1 MNSVVVRPFALAL
14 ALLAPL
20 SLAAQ
25 EAPPAAPPPA
35 AVEAKP
41 PLPPPRQ
48 LRVQRAT
55 SEIEVDGALEERA
68 WKDALTFDLAFE
80 WSPGENVPPPVETD
94 FLVTYDDQNLYV
106 AWRAKDPKPAEIR
119 AHYMDRDSIQTFIQD
134 DHVVLMIDT
143 FNDENRAYQL
153 RVNPLG
159 VQADSIFSQNE
170 GVEDWSFDMIWAS
183 AGRITETGY
192 TIEAAVPLGQL
203 RFPRTAGEQTWGF
216 DVGRSYPRSVRHRM
230 TAHALDRSQQCILC
244 QVTKVTGFEGIEP
257 GRNLELDPT
266 LTALRSDALGAG
278 SLDGDLE
285 TGDEEV
291 EAGLS
296 VRWGITQNVTL
307 NAAANPD
314 FSQVEADVA
323 QLDVNERFAL
333 FFPEKRPFFLEGAD
347 YFQTPIQ
354 AVFTRTV
361 AAPDWGAKVTGK
373 EGPNAFGVFLADDSA
388 QGTLL
393 LPSNQR
399 TDLGFLD
406 ETVRTGVVRYRRD
419 VGRGSNVGVI
429 YTGREGERDYHNR
442 LGGLDAFWRFDQSNT
457 VRAQYLR
464 SQSLYPLALALDT
477 GQPLDEFEGDA
488 FMVDYD
494 HATRDWFWSG
504 FYEQTEPG
512 FRADAGFVP
521 RVDVRR
527 AEAVVVRQLWGEA
540 GDWWNRASIG
550 LFGGGVE
557 DFDGR
562 RTDEYLDLFANFA
575 GPLQSFVELSLEEN
589 TQLVGETLHEGM
601 NRAQLFGEIQPT
613 GSVRFTLFADVGETV
628 DFESNRRAEILHL
641 APAAEVKLGRHV
653 NAKLDHTL
661 RRLDVDETGEEIVEA
676 NLTQLR
682 LIYNF
687 NTRSFLRAIVQY
699 LDLAPAGFESSEDLF
714 TQLLFSY
721 KLNPQTVLFLGYS
734 DQRIGLG
741 DLGLEQTGRTFF
753 FKVGYAWLL

>member
-1 MNSVVVRPFALAL
+1 MNPVAVRPFALPLAL
-14 ALLAPL
+14 ALAFP
-20 SLAAQ
+20 LAA
-25 EAPPAAPPPA
+25 AAQTA
-35 AVEAKP
+35 AAKP
-41 PLPPPRQ
+41 PLQPPRQ
-48 LRVQRAT
+48 LQVERAT
-55 SEIEVDGALEERA
+55 SAIAVDGVLDEQA
-68 WKDALTFDLAFE
+68 WQDALTFDLNFE

-94 FLVTYDDQNLYV
+94 FLVTYDDAKLYL
-106 AWRAKDPKPAEIR
+106 AWRAQDPKPAEIR

-159 VQADSIFSQNE
+159 VQADAIFSQNE
-170 GVEDWSFDMIWAS
+170 GVEDFSFDLIWDS

-192 TIEAAVPLGQL
+192 VIEAAVPLGQL
-203 RFPRTAGEQTWGF
+203 RFPRTAGAQTWGF
-216 DVGRSYPRSVRHRM
+216 DVGRSYPRSVRHRL
-230 TAHALDRSQQCILC
+230 TAHALDREQQCILC

-266 LTALRSDALGAG
+266 LTALRSDTLGAG
-278 SLDGDLE
+278 GFPDGDLE

-296 VRWGITQNVTL
+296 ARWGITQNVTL
-307 NAAANPD
+307 NAAVNPD

-333 FFPEKRPFFLEGAD
+333 FFPEKRPFFLEGTD
-347 YFQTPIQ
+347 YFSTPIQ

-388 QGTLL
+388 DATLL

-419 VGRGSNVGVI
+419 VGRGSNVGLI

-442 LGGLDAFWRFDQSNT
+442 VGGLDTFWRFDPRNT
-457 VRAQYLR
+457 VRAQLLR
-464 SQSLYPLALALDT
+464 SQTAYPLGLALGT
-477 GQPLDEFEGDA
+477 GQPLDDFEGDA
-488 FMVDYD
+488 FMIDYD
-494 HATRDWFWSG
+494 HVARDWIWSA
-504 FYEQTEPG
+504 FYERTEPG

-527 AEAVVVRQLWGEA
+527 AEALLIRQFWGEA

-550 LFGGGVE
+550 LFGGGVD

-562 RTDEYLDLFANFA
+562 RTDEYIDLFANFA
-575 GPLQSFVELSLEEN
+575 GPLQSFVEVSLDEN
-589 TQLVGETLHEGM
+589 TQLVGDTLHEGM
-601 NRAQLFGEIQPT
+601 NRVQVVGEIQPT
-613 GSVRFTLFADVGETV
+613 GSVKLTLFADAGETV
-628 DFESNRRAEILHL
+628 DFDSNRRAEIFQLT
-641 APAAEVKLGRHV
+641 PSAEVKFGRHV
-653 NAKLDHTL
+653 NAKLDHSL
-661 RRLDVDETGEEIVEA
+661 RRLELDETGEEIVEA

-699 LDLAPAGFESSEDLF
+699 LDLAPAGEPASEDLF

-734 DQRIGLG
+734 DDRIGVG
-741 DLGLEQTGRTFF
+741 DVGLTQTGRTFF

>member
-1 MNSVVVRPFALAL
+1 MNSAVVRRFALPLAL
-14 ALLAPL
+14 ALVLP
-20 SLAAQ
+20 LAA
-25 EAPPAAPPPA
+25 AAQTA
-35 AVEAKP
+35 EAKP
-41 PLPPPRQ
+41 PIPPPRQ
-48 LRVQRAT
+48 LQVERAT
-55 SEIEVDGALEERA
+55 SAIAIDGVLDEQA
-68 WKDALTFDLAFE
+68 WKDALTFDLNFE
-80 WSPGENVPPPVETD
+80 WSPGENVPPPVQTD
-94 FLVTYDDQNLYV
+94 FFVAYDDAKLYV
-106 AWRAKDPKPAEIR
+106 AWRAQDPNPAAIR

-170 GVEDWSFDMIWAS
+170 GVEDWSFDLIWDS

-192 TIEAAVPLGQL
+192 VIEAAVPLGQL
-203 RFPRTAGEQTWGF
+203 RFPRTTGAQTWGF

-230 TAHALDRSQQCILC
+230 TAHALDRDQECILC
-244 QVTKVTGFEGIEP
+244 QVTKVTGFEGIKP

-278 SLDGDLE
+278 GFPDGDLE

-296 VRWGITQNVTL
+296 MRWGITQNVTL
-307 NAAANPD
+307 NAAVNPD

-347 YFQTPIQ
+347 YFSTPIQ

-388 QGTLL
+388 DATLL
-393 LPSNQR
+393 LPSNQE
-399 TDLGFLD
+399 TGIGFLD

-419 VGRGSNVGVI
+419 VGRGSNVGVLF
-429 YTGREGERDYHNR
+429 TGREGERDYHNR
-442 LGGLDAFWRFDQSNT
+442 VAGLDGFWRFDPSNT
-457 VRAQYLR
+457 LRGQYLR
-464 SQSLYPLALALDT
+464 SQTQYPLGLALGA
-477 GQPLDEFEGDA
+477 GQPTDELEGDSI
-488 FMVDYD
+488 FLDYD
-494 HATRDWFWSG
+494 HATRNWFWSAS
-504 FYEQTEPG
+504 YEAIDPL

-521 RVDVRR
+521 RVDMREL
-527 AEAVVVRQLWGEA
+527 EAILIRQLWGEA
-540 GDWWNRASIG
+540 GDRWTRAQIG
-550 LFGGGVE
+550 LFTFRTE

-562 RTDEYLDLFANFA
+562 LTDDRWDLFANVA
-575 GPLQSFVELSLEEN
+575 GPLQSFAELSF
-589 TQLVGETLHEGM
+589 ETNSERFGGILYEDLY
-601 NRAQLFGEIQPT
+601 RSQLFAEIQPT
-613 GSVRFTLFADVGETV
+613 GAVRFTFFTNVGETV
-628 DFESNRRAEILHL
+628 DFEHNQRAEILEL
-641 APAAEVKLGRHV
+641 SPGGELKLGRHL

-661 RRLDVDETGEEIVEA
+661 RRLDEDATGEEIVEA

-682 LIYNF
+682 LVYNF
-687 NTRSFLRAIVQY
+687 NVRSFLRAIVQY
-699 LDLAPAGFESSEDLF
+699 LDVAPAGEPTSEDLF

-734 DQRIGLG
+734 DDRVGVGDVGLT
-741 DLGLEQTGRTFF
+741 QTGRTFF